1 MVTIERT
8 MRSLGNDRIERR
20 VIMAPRNA
28 KDHGEDERVAKL
40 RALGLYGL
48 IVHFEEIK
56 DEPLLDHL
64 IDIEEKER
72 KSRSLERRVK
82 AARCGRFKSIAD
94 FDWAWPR
101 KIDREHV
108 DELFRFHFL
117 VEGANV
123 VFVGPNGVGKTTLAQ
138 NLAYEAVIKGHTV
151 RFTSASQML
160 GELVEQDSPSGLQR
174 RLRRYVQPSLLVVD
188 EVGYLSYD
196 SRHADLL
203 FEIVNRRED
212 RSTIVTTNR
221 AFSEWAEV
229 FPNSSSVVAL
239 VDRLVHK
246 AEVLEIDGDSYRRK
260 EAEERKRRRTRP
272 KRPRKKDS

>member
-1 MVTIERT
+1 MVTRKTRNTNEDGGERLT
-8 MRSLGNDRIERR
+8 R
-20 VIMAPRNA
+20 
-28 KDHGEDERVAKL
+28 L

-48 IVHFEEIK
+48 VDHIDEIGN
-56 DEPLLDHL
+56 ETLLDKL

-72 KSRSLERRVK
+72 QRRSLQRRVK
-82 AARCGRFKSIAD
+82 TARCGRFKSLAD

-108 DELFRFHFL
+108 DELFRFQFL
-117 VEGANV
+117 AEGANV

-138 NLAYEAVIKGHTV
+138 NLAYEAVIQGHTV

-174 RLRRYVQPSLLVVD
+174 RLRRYVHPSLLVID

-203 FEIVNRRED
+203 FEIVNRRKD
-212 RSTIVTTNR
+212 RSTVVTTNR

-246 AEVLEIDGDSYRRK
+246 AEVLEIDGESYRRK
-260 EAEERKRRRTRP
+260 EAEERKQRRARP
-272 KRPRKKDS
+272 KKPRKES

>member
-1 MVTIERT
+1 MT
-8 MRSLGNDRIERR
+8 RSKTTGNGRDS
-20 VIMAPRNA
+20 
-28 KDHGEDERVAKL
+28 DERAARL
-40 RALGLYGL
+40 CALGLYGL
-48 IVHFEEIK
+48 LAHIKEIG
-56 DEPLLDHL
+56 DEPLLDKL

-72 KSRSLERRVK
+72 QSRSLERRVRV
-82 AARCGRFKSIAD
+82 ARCGRFKPYAD

-108 DELFRFHFL
+108 HELFRFQFL
-117 VEGANV
+117 AEGANV
-123 VFVGPNGVGKTTLAQ
+123 IFVGPNGVGKTTLAQ

-160 GELVEQDSPSGLQR
+160 SELVEQDSPSGLQR

-203 FEIVNRRED
+203 FEIVNRRKD
-212 RSTIVTTNR
+212 RSTVVTTNR
-221 AFSEWAEV
+221 AFSEWTAV

-246 AEVLEIDGDSYRRK
+246 AEVLEIDGESYRRK
-260 EAEERKRRRTRP
+260 EAEERKQRRIDA
-272 KRPRKKDS
+272 KKPRNGS